1 MAQLEP
7 SGANK
12 FMFFS
17 RLFHRHAKRDTYLR
31 NFIFGVEDSLVSTV
45 GLLAGVAAADISRQA
60 ILTTGLVLIV
70 VEGFSM
76 GIGSFLTEETTE
88 EMAGDTPNTLE
99 AVKGAVTMLFSYC
112 LAGLIPLAP
121 CVLLTG
127 ETAVT
132 ISVCLSLLGLFGLG
146 YGTSLYFARP
156 HPLARAFKMLL
167 LGGMA
172 VVVGMLIG
180 KLFHL

>member
-1 MAQLEP
+1 ML
-7 SGANK
+7 
-12 FMFFS
+12 FS
-17 RLFHRHAKRDTYLR
+17 RFFHPRVARVTYLR

-45 GLLAGVAAADISRQA
+45 GLLAGVAAGGVSSAA

-88 EMAGDTPNTLE
+88 EMAGEKPDTLE
-99 AVKGAVTMLFSYC
+99 AIKGATTMLVSYC
-112 LAGLIPLAP
+112 LAGLLPLSPYLFLSGSSA
-121 CVLLTG
+121 VTTSIIVSLTG
-127 ETAVT
+127 LFV
-132 ISVCLSLLGLFGLG
+132 LGL
-146 YGTSLYFARP
+146 GTSFYFGRP
-156 HPLARAFKMLL
+156 RPFKRALKMML

-172 VVVGMLIG
+172 VGVGMLIG

>member
-1 MAQLEP
+1 M
-7 SGANK
+7 K
-12 FMFFS
+12 FS
-17 RLFHRHAKRDTYLR
+17 SIFHRPTHRDTYLR

-45 GLLAGVAAADISRQA
+45 GLLAGVAAGGVSPRA

-88 EMAGDTPNTLE
+88 EMAGEVPQTIE
-99 AVKGAVTMLFSYC
+99 AIKGAVTMLVSYC
-112 LAGLIPLAP
+112 LAGLLPLSP
-121 CVLLTG
+121 YIYLTG
-127 ETAVT
+127 ESAVT
-132 ISVCLSLLGLFGLG
+132 TSIAVSLFGLLGLG
-146 YGTSLYFARP
+146 YGTSIYFGRP
-156 HPLARAFKMLL
+156 HPIKRAIKMML

-172 VVVGMLIG
+172 VFVGMLIG

>member
-1 MAQLEP
+1 
-7 SGANK
+7 
-12 FMFFS
+12 MFFS

-45 GLLAGVAAADISRQA
+45 GLLAGVAAADISPEA

-88 EMAGDTPNTLE
+88 EMAGEKPRTLE
-99 AVKGAVTMLFSYC
+99 AIKGASTMLVSYC
-112 LAGLIPLAP
+112 LAGLLPLAP
-121 CVLLTG
+121 YVFFTG
-127 ETAVT
+127 ERAVST
-132 ISVCLSLLGLFGLG
+132 SIAVSLLGLFGLG
-146 YGTSLYFARP
+146 YGTSIYFGRP
-156 HPLARAFKMLL
+156 NPIHRAFKMLL
-167 LGGMA
+167 LGGIA
-172 VVVGMLIG
+172 VAVGMLIG

>member
-1 MAQLEP
+1 
-7 SGANK
+7 
-12 FMFFS
+12 MFFS
-17 RLFHRHAKRDTYLR
+17 RFFHRHNSHDTYLR

-45 GLLAGVAAADISRQA
+45 GLLAGVAAADISGRA

-88 EMAGDTPNTLE
+88 EMAGEKPRTLE
-99 AVKGAVTMLFSYC
+99 AVQGALTMLVSYC

-121 CVLLTG
+121 YAFYPG
-127 ETAVT
+127 ESAVELS
-132 ISVCLSLLGLFGLG
+132 IGLSLFGLVVLG
-146 YGTSLYFARP
+146 YGTSRYYGRP
-156 HPLARAFKMLL
+156 KPWLRAIKMFV
-167 LGGMA
+167 LGGIA
-172 VVVGMLIG
+172 VSAGMLIG

>member
-1 MAQLEP
+1 
-7 SGANK
+7 
-12 FMFFS
+12 MFFP
-17 RLFHRHAKRDTYLR
+17 RLFHRPSHHDTYLR

-45 GLLAGVAAADISRQA
+45 GLLAGVAAADISPRA

-88 EMAGDTPNTLE
+88 EMAGQKPETIE
-99 AVKGAVTMLFSYC
+99 AIKGASTMLVSYC
-112 LAGLIPLAP
+112 LAGLLPLSP
-121 CVLLTG
+121 YVFLTG
-127 ETAVT
+127 QSAVT
-132 ISVCLSLLGLFGLG
+132 TSITLSLLGLFSLG
-146 YGTSLYFARP
+146 YGTSIYFDRP
-156 HPLARAFKMLL
+156 LPFKRAMKMML

-172 VVVGMLIG
+172 VAVGMLIG